1 MKDHYDPWYVRMPDG
16 RVIKAKSSQSVR
28 YHVEAG
34 HIPRN
39 SMLRRLKNEEW
50 VSLGWLNEFAD
61 LVGGD
66 KKPEQI
72 TSDTNVE
79 FVRAITGQGDP
90 MRLET
95 VGVRGL
101 TEELLTAFDS
111 TGHRDKLIVGSL
123 LCGLSSVLLVLVPFI
138 WFQLGNKETTWLPY
152 VGNAISALLMTLG
165 ITWISRQ
172 THWELSRMRSISLGE
187 AQRRSFGPWIQLIL
201 AYTVV
206 IGILGG
212 LIYVLNHVPIWLAV
226 DPSSYKGASIGLGL
240 LIAKIFVFQLLLL
253 VPVLGPIGPIEEYN
267 FIESIGT
274 WQKLCARNYGRILV
288 YEGVALVMGFLAAL
302 PILLPYNLAGG
313 TIGTF
318 PPNINPVSVFGTH
331 FLMGLAIGPMFVFLI
346 VSNVILYL
354 NLRYEFSANR

>member
-1 MKDHYDPWYVRMPDG
+1 MWSFLRAAGSSPVYLVSAGEQRDYLAAVRRKCHFRSTDDSG
-16 RVIKAKSSQSVR
+16 HHLDQST
-28 YHVEAG
+28 
-34 HIPRN
+34 N
-39 SMLRRLKNEEW
+39 
-50 VSLGWLNEFAD
+50 SLG
-61 LVGGD
+61 
-66 KKPEQI
+66 
-72 TSDTNVE
+72 
-79 FVRAITGQGDP
+79 
-90 MRLET
+90 T
-95 VGVRGL
+95 V
-101 TEELLTAFDS
+101 
-111 TGHRDKLIVGSL
+111 
-123 LCGLSSVLLVLVPFI
+123 P
-138 WFQLGNKETTWLPY
+138 
-152 VGNAISALLMTLG
+152 NAIYFA
-165 ITWISRQ
+165 
-172 THWELSRMRSISLGE
+172 GE

-318 PPNINPVSVFGTH
+318 PRI
-331 FLMGLAIGPMFVFLI
+331 
-346 VSNVILYL
+346 
-354 NLRYEFSANR
+354 